1 MITINY
7 ILSVHSVFEENQE
20 RLALLIC
27 KADHNPR
34 GKTLNVLEVPVL
46 KESSIHLVLVCKM
59 LLYEI
64 CCLG

>member
-1 MITINY
+1 M
-7 ILSVHSVFEENQE
+7 FEENQE